1 MRIKVAV
8 KLATC
13 LDRTL
18 QLAAKYQRTRKH
30 VSLFKEAISAARD
43 VGIDLTL
50 DDGDVQMSYESD
62 GRTVFVDVFNPDEV
76 VRVVHLQQQKGL
88 MMDLVEHEFHGKYA
102 LMLMQSGQTDPFTH
116 RIFAWSDIS
125 CDVEAALVA
134 LRERFWMTRAY
145 CTHVLRIDVGGDGCR
160 HCGQEAETIEH
171 ALGHCGTLAPTAY
184 LTRHNNTLKPLAW
197 WLMYAYGV
205 HGQLRGWNDFRMPE
219 AITENERIK
228 IWWDVPVFGVSGRE
242 LRENRPDMRVLFKR
256 EKRLVVV
263 EMACPLDSN
272 VPDKYTEKANKYGD
286 VIDEL
291 REQHAVEANKVEY
304 VPLVI
309 GALGRVD
316 KGMLLEGLRVIMGVE
331 KSSGGEVKRVGER
344 MQKAVIMGSV
354 YIARAYFKRPAR
366 RG

>member
-1 MRIKVAV
+1 
-8 KLATC
+8 
-13 LDRTL
+13 
-18 QLAAKYQRTRKH
+18 
-30 VSLFKEAISAARD
+30 
-43 VGIDLTL
+43 
-50 DDGDVQMSYESD
+50 
-62 GRTVFVDVFNPDEV
+62 
-76 VRVVHLQQQKGL
+76 
-88 MMDLVEHEFHGKYA
+88 
-102 LMLMQSGQTDPFTH
+102 
-116 RIFAWSDIS
+116 
-125 CDVEAALVA
+125 
-134 LRERFWMTRAY
+134 
-145 CTHVLRIDVGGDGCR
+145 
-160 HCGQEAETIEH
+160 
-171 ALGHCGTLAPTAY
+171 
-184 LTRHNNTLKPLAW
+184 
-197 WLMYAYGV
+197 
-205 HGQLRGWNDFRMPE
+205 
-219 AITENERIK
+219 
-228 IWWDVPVFGVSGRE
+228 
-242 LRENRPDMRVLFKR
+242 MRVLFKR